1 MSKPFDFEAFITG
14 LSVDLPREQVPIYTV
29 VHQSRIDE
37 LDEQIEAASDP
48 EASGV
53 DDRESSSG
61 ATALVRERDALVK
74 EQEASATYIT
84 LRCLTAQE
92 FTDECA
98 ADDKKITDQIAAQTR
113 GTDNE
118 MTAEDVDRLRAT
130 IPAGSWSLLVERA
143 NHIVSQA
150 LVMPDFS
157 PGSSASRSTPES

>member
-37 LDEQIEAASDP
+37 LNEQIEAASDS
-48 EASGV
+48 EASGA

-74 EQEASATYIT
+74 EQEASATHIT

-92 FTDECA
+92 FADEVA
-98 ADDKKITDQIAAQTR
+98 ADDKTVLDQIAAQTR
-113 GTDNE
+113 DTDNE
-118 MTAEDVDRLRAT
+118 MTAEDVDRLRRT
-130 IPAGSWSLLVERA
+130 LPAGSWSLLVEQA
-143 NHIVSQA
+143 NRVVSQA
-150 LVMPDFS
+150 LVMPDFLPS
-157 PGSSASRSTPES
+157 SSASRSTPES